1 MFSAELKKGS
11 TEMLILSL
19 LDGRPRHGYE
29 IGKLIEARSG
39 GRLTF
44 ALPTLYPTL
53 LRLENRGLIK
63 GRWVEKA
70 GAARALLLPAH
81 AAKAGAPS
89 RSSARPGAPTSR
101 RSTTCWGRAVR
112 DWKAFVRAR
121 LRAARPDARARSAHR
136 PGAGGAARGLLSRG
150 ACRAARAS
158 TTPMPTPAAQIA
170 RLGTL
175 ARDVWLAERHTRA
188 PRIERLADRVEMATP
203 GTREERGRW
212 WPMFCATRATASV
225 N

>member
-70 GAARALLLPAH
+70 GQRERCFYRLTQAGRRVLKEQRETWNAYVAAVNDVLGST
-81 AAKAGAPS
+81 GA
-89 RSSARPGAPTSR
+89 
-101 RSTTCWGRAVR
+101 
-112 DWKAFVRAR
+112 
-121 LRAARPDARARSAHR
+121 
-136 PGAGGAARGLLSRG
+136 
-150 ACRAARAS
+150 
-158 TTPMPTPAAQIA
+158 
-170 RLGTL
+170 
-175 ARDVWLAERHTRA
+175 
-188 PRIERLADRVEMATP
+188 
-203 GTREERGRW
+203 
-212 WPMFCATRATASV
+212 
-225 N
+225 